1 MHVELVVP
9 GLFDAPA
16 DERWPAL
23 ELLLARG
30 RGSTRQAA
38 SLEEW
43 LAGAFGLGDAPL
55 PAGALTALA
64 CGLDALAGGLEPGMA
79 RWMRA
84 DPVHL
89 RPDRDEVLLFPGDAV
104 GLAAAEA
111 EALAAALNAHF
122 SGKFTLHAVRPLAWC
137 LQGGPDLP
145 VSARPPAALAG
156 RSIDAELPDKRWH
169 ALLNEVQM
177 AMYQHAVNTERDARG
192 EPVVNGLWL
201 WGAGRLPDAAALSGR
216 CPWHSVSAEDPVAL
230 GLARLAGARHRAPGA
245 RAEDWLARAPED
257 GRHLL
262 ILDPPAGL
270 EERWFAP
277 LLAALRSGRIGM
289 ITIHVPG
296 TGATF
301 ETVRGDLRRFW
312 RRPRPLAEYTAAPA

>member
-9 GLFDAPA
+9 ALFDAPA
-16 DERWPAL
+16 GERSPAL

-30 RGSTRQAA
+30 RRTAGGAA
-38 SLEEW
+38 SLQDW
-43 LAGAFGLGDAPL
+43 LARAFGLGDGTL

-64 CGLDALAGGLEPGMA
+64 CGLEPGTA

-89 RPDRDEVLLFPGDAV
+89 RPGRDVVRLFHGDSFR
-104 GLAAAEA
+104 LSAAEA
-111 EALAAALNAHF
+111 AALAAALNMHF
-122 SGKFTLHAVRPLAWC
+122 SGQFTLHAVRPMAWC
-137 LQGGPDLP
+137 LQGGPEWP
-145 VSARPPAALAG
+145 VGARPPTEFAG
-156 RSIDAELPDKRWH
+156 RGIDAELPDKRWH
-169 ALLNEVQM
+169 ALLNEIQM

-192 EPVVNGLWL
+192 EPVANGLWL
-201 WGAGRLPDAAALSGR
+201 WGAGRLPDAASLPGHA
-216 CPWHSVSAEDPVAL
+216 PWHSLSADDPVAQ
-230 GLARLAGARHRAPGA
+230 GLARIAGMRYRAPGA
-245 RAEDWLARAPED
+245 LAEDWLSRAPED

-277 LLAALRSGRIGM
+277 LLAALRSGRVGM
-289 ITIHVPG
+289 ISIHVPG
-296 TGATF
+296 AGASF

-312 RRPRPLAEYTAAPA
+312 RRPRPLADYAAAPT